1 MGAAIA
7 VSSRVALLTLMGQPA
22 AMNAVDLASLLC
34 SRLCHDL
41 LSPVGALNNGIELLA
56 DEQDPEMRERCL
68 ELLAESARASA
79 NKLKFFRLA
88 FGAAGGFG
96 DAIDTREAR
105 SALEGLFGAERR
117 IELGWMVDDDKLSK
131 GAVKLLL
138 NLALLAG
145 DALVRGG
152 RLDVGAEVK
161 HGNIELVIR
170 GEGPRIL
177 LDPNLRETLLRGSSG
192 GAVEPRAAGAWLAH
206 SLAAEANGSIKLSD
220 PGDEVLVIGAT
231 LLRQG

>member
-1 MGAAIA
+1 
-7 VSSRVALLTLMGQPA
+7 
-22 AMNAVDLASLLC
+22 MNAIDLASLLC

-56 DEQDPEMRERCL
+56 DEQDPEMRDKCL
-68 ELLAESARASA
+68 ELLADSARASA

-96 DAIDTREAR
+96 EAVDTHEAEA
-105 SALEGLFGAERR
+105 ALEGVFGPERR
-117 IELGWMVDDDKLSK
+117 IELGWVVSDGKLPK

-152 RLDVGAEVK
+152 RLDVGAESRD
-161 HGNIELVIR
+161 GEIELAVR
-170 GEGPRIL
+170 AEGPRIL
-177 LDPNLRETLLRGSSG
+177 LDPVLRETLASG
-192 GAVEPRAAGAWLAH
+192 ATGTLEPRAAGAWLAH
-206 SLAAEANGSIKLSD
+206 SLAAEAGGTIQLSD
-220 PGDEVLVIGAT
+220 PAAEVLMIGAVIP
-231 LLRQG
+231 RQAASI

>member
-1 MGAAIA
+1 
-7 VSSRVALLTLMGQPA
+7 
-22 AMNAVDLASLLC
+22 MNAVELASLLC

-68 ELLAESARASA
+68 ELLADSAKASA

-88 FGAAGGFG
+88 FGAGGGFG
-96 DAIDTREAR
+96 DQIDTNEAQT
-105 SALEGLFGAERR
+105 AFQGLYGADKR
-117 IELGWMVDDDKLSK
+117 IELGWMVAGDRLPK

-138 NLALLAG
+138 NLGMIAG

-152 RLDVGAEVK
+152 RLDIGAE
-161 HGNIELVIR
+161 HRDDSLEMVIR

-177 LDPNLRETLLRGSSG
+177 LDPTLRETVLKGSSG
-192 GAVEPRAAGAWLAH
+192 GTVEPRAAGAWLAH
-206 SLAAEANGSIKLSD
+206 SLAAEAGGSIQLSD
-220 PGDEVLVIGAT
+220 PGDEVLLIGVT
-231 LLRQG
+231 LPNQ

>member
-1 MGAAIA
+1 MH
-7 VSSRVALLTLMGQPA
+7 SL
-22 AMNAVDLASLLC
+22 MNAVELASLLC

-88 FGAAGGFG
+88 FGAGGGFG
-96 DAIDTREAR
+96 DEIDTREAR
-105 SALEGLFGAERR
+105 AALEGLYGADKR
-117 IELGWMVDDDKLSK
+117 IELGWMVADDKLSK

-138 NLALLAG
+138 NLAMIAG

-152 RLDVGAEVK
+152 RLDVGAEQRD
-161 HGNIELVIR
+161 GSLEMVIR
-170 GEGPRIL
+170 AEGPRIL
-177 LDPNLRETLLRGSSG
+177 LDPKLRETIGKGHSG
-192 GAVEPRAAGAWLAH
+192 GDVEPRAAGAWLAH
-206 SLAAEANGSIKLSD
+206 ALAAEAGGSIQLSD
-220 PGDEVLVIGAT
+220 PTAEALLIGVT
-231 LLRQG
+231 LPQN